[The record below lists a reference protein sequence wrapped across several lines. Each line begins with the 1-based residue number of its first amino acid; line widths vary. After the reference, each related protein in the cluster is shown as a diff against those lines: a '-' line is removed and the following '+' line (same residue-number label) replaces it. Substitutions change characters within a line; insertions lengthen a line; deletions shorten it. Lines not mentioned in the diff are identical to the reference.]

1 MAAQPKATP
10 RAILVTRSR
19 PTGRAGWAAGRMRA
33 RASTIALVVVAA
45 LGTGCM
51 SITTN
56 TTLLS
61 DSSQLGAPYSGT
73 RADLHMLVCFAR
85 DVSRNASG
93 LLLAPLMLLPLIDL
107 PLSFV
112 LDTLLLPFD
121 LALEPERA
129 AQVIGA
135 GGCRLFGM

>member
-1 MAAQPKATP
+1 
-10 RAILVTRSR
+10 
-19 PTGRAGWAAGRMRA
+19 MRA
-33 RASTIALVVVAA
+33 RATTIALVVVAA

-85 DVSRNASG
+85 DVSRNASS

-135 GGCRLFGM
+135 RAGSTICRRQRCILRLTNGESRNVGGYDDQSK

>member
-1 MAAQPKATP
+1 
-10 RAILVTRSR
+10 
-19 PTGRAGWAAGRMRA
+19 
-33 RASTIALVVVAA
+33 
-45 LGTGCM
+45 
-51 SITTN
+51 
-56 TTLLS
+56 
-61 DSSQLGAPYSGT
+61 
-73 RADLHMLVCFAR
+73 MLVCFAR